1 MLMLASG
8 VVDRVFEPWTG
19 QTKDYK
25 IGIGCFSACSIKEK
39 EQRLVGIRIMCP
51 NGAKYLPS
59 SATKI

>member
-8 VVDRVFEPWTG
+8 VVDHVFEPWTG

-25 IGIGCFSACSIKEK
+25 IGIGCFSACNIKEK